1 LKVVITDHPFPS
13 ADIEREALA
22 AIGAQLV
29 VGRCREAAEVID
41 LARDAD
47 GVLVTYAPITRA
59 VIEALTRCKIIARM
73 GIGLDNVDIPAASG
87 RGIVVTNVPD
97 YCVDEVSDHALALL
111 LGCVRRLRQLD
122 QSVRSGHW
130 DFRPYR
136 PIPRIRGK
144 IIGLVG
150 FGKIARAMARKCQGL
165 GMQVAAFDPYIA
177 SDIVRSQGVVPLRS
191 LEELLRES
199 DFVSVHVPLGP
210 DTRGLFGETEFSL
223 MKQGAVLVN
232 TARAEIVVEEALA
245 QALASGRLTAAGLDV
260 IANPRA
266 DHPLLAFPGVLI
278 SPHAAFFSEEATEEL
293 QTRAVGDVVRVLTG
307 ALPLNPVNPEVLAG
321 VEAKTNGG

>member
-47 GVLVTYAPITRA
+47 GVLVTYAPVTRE
-59 VIEALTRCKIIARM
+59 VIDALTRCKIVGRM
-73 GIGLDNVDIPAASG
+73 GIGLDNVDIAAATV

-122 QSVRSGHW
+122 QAVRAGQW
-130 DFRPYR
+130 DFRPFR

-144 IIGLVG
+144 VIGLVG

-165 GMQVAAFDPYIA
+165 GMQVATFDPYIA
-177 SDIVRSQGVVPLRS
+177 PDIARSQGAVPMRS

-199 DFVSVHVPLGP
+199 DFVSVHVPLGAE
-210 DTRGLFGETEFSL
+210 TRGLLGEAEFGI
-223 MKQGAVLVN
+223 MKHGAVLVN
-232 TARAEIVVEEALA
+232 TARAEIVDEGALG

-260 IANPRA
+260 IVNPRA
-266 DHPLLAFPGVLI
+266 DHPLLAFPGVLV

-293 QTRAVGDVVRVLTG
+293 QARAVGDVVRVLTG
-307 ALPLNPVNPEVLAG
+307 GLPLNPVNPEVLAG
-321 VEAKTNGG
+321 IEPKTTGG

>member
-1 LKVVITDHPFPS
+1 MKVVITDHPFPS

-29 VGRCREAAEVID
+29 VGRCREVTEVID

-47 GVLVTYAPITRA
+47 GVLVTYAPVTRE
-59 VIEALTRCKIIARM
+59 VVEALARCKIVARM
-73 GIGLDNVDIPAASG
+73 GIGLDNVDVAAATA

-122 QSVRSGHW
+122 QSVRAGQW

-144 IIGLVG
+144 VIGLVG

-165 GMQVAAFDPYIA
+165 SMQVAAFDPYIA
-177 SDIVRSQGVVPLRS
+177 PDIVRSQGVVPMRS

-210 DTRGLFGETEFSL
+210 ETRGLFGEAEFAM

-232 TARAEIVVEEALA
+232 TARAEIVDEEALA
-245 QALASGRLTAAGLDV
+245 EALASGRLTAAGLDV
-260 IANPRA
+260 IVNPRA
-266 DHPLLAFPGVLI
+266 DHPLLAFPGVLV

-293 QTRAVGDVVRVLTG
+293 QTRAVSDVVRVLTG
-307 ALPLNPVNPEVLAG
+307 GLPLNPVNPEVLAT
-321 VEAKTNGG
+321 VEPKTTGG